1 MKEKKIEINLDVEI
15 PMRDGVKL
23 HAVLYKPALNEKLPA
38 LLLRSPYAAEFPD
51 YSVWG
56 PKFCESGYA
65 VVMQDIRG
73 RLNSDGECTPYIQ
86 EINDGLDTQ
95 KWVAKQSWCN
105 GCIGTFGIS
114 YSGFTQVLT
123 APLNNPNLMALVP
136 VGNQV
141 NNYGHLRYNGI
152 LQLENTINW
161 IWWGNKIT
169 QHVPERLINWE
180 KLYKVLP
187 LNKALDGIADRP
199 YYKKVIKN
207 ETYNNFWKSAD
218 LTDKYNKI
226 SVPAYFITGWY
237 DNLVHETFKN
247 FIGWKTKTKNKIA
260 KEKTKLLVGP
270 WYHYNLGKNTKF
282 GDITFGKNSTLDII
296 KEHIIWFDQRLKN
309 HNTGIDNEKPI
320 KIFVMGLNKWR
331 GESEWPLLR
340 TKYTKYY
347 LHSGGNANT
356 RNGDG
361 ILNPYAPNIQNYD
374 SFTYNPE
381 NPVPTLG
388 GQSQLL
394 RNCGPRNRYDLEM
407 RDDILVYSTRKLKE
421 NTEITGKVE
430 IILYA
435 SASTLDT
442 DFTAT
447 LVDVH
452 PDNKCINITEGIIRA
467 KFRNSYSKQTLIKPN
482 KIYKY
487 KFPLWETSNLF
498 KKGHKIRIEISSSN
512 FPKFDR
518 NLNTG
523 KFVFDDDEIKTSTQK
538 IFHNKHHPSHVIFPI
553 IPIVG

>member
-1 MKEKKIEINLDVEI
+1 
-15 PMRDGVKL
+15 
-23 HAVLYKPALNEKLPA
+23 
-38 LLLRSPYAAEFPD
+38 
-51 YSVWG
+51 
-56 PKFCESGYA
+56 
-65 VVMQDIRG
+65 
-73 RLNSDGECTPYIQ
+73 
-86 EINDGLDTQ
+86 
-95 KWVAKQSWCN
+95 
-105 GCIGTFGIS
+105 
-114 YSGFTQVLT
+114 
-123 APLNNPNLMALVP
+123 
-136 VGNQV
+136 
-141 NNYGHLRYNGI
+141 
-152 LQLENTINW
+152 
-161 IWWGNKIT
+161 
-169 QHVPERLINWE
+169 
-180 KLYKVLP
+180 
-187 LNKALDGIADRP
+187 
-199 YYKKVIKN
+199 
-207 ETYNNFWKSAD
+207 
-218 LTDKYNKI
+218 
-226 SVPAYFITGWY
+226 
-237 DNLVHETFKN
+237 
-247 FIGWKTKTKNKIA
+247 
-260 KEKTKLLVGP
+260 
-270 WYHYNLGKNTKF
+270 
-282 GDITFGKNSTLDII
+282 
-296 KEHIIWFDQRLKN
+296 
-309 HNTGIDNEKPI
+309 
-320 KIFVMGLNKWR
+320 MGLNKWR

-512 FPKFDR
+512 FPRFDR

>member
-247 FIGWKTKTKNKIA
+247 FIGICCRTS
-260 KEKTKLLVGP
+260 LL
-270 WYHYNLGKNTKF
+270 K
-282 GDITFGKNSTLDII
+282 S
-296 KEHIIWFDQRLKN
+296 
-309 HNTGIDNEKPI
+309 
-320 KIFVMGLNKWR
+320 
-331 GESEWPLLR
+331 
-340 TKYTKYY
+340 
-347 LHSGGNANT
+347 
-356 RNGDG
+356 
-361 ILNPYAPNIQNYD
+361 
-374 SFTYNPE
+374 
-381 NPVPTLG
+381 
-388 GQSQLL
+388 
-394 RNCGPRNRYDLEM
+394 
-407 RDDILVYSTRKLKE
+407 
-421 NTEITGKVE
+421 
-430 IILYA
+430 
-435 SASTLDT
+435 
-442 DFTAT
+442 
-447 LVDVH
+447 
-452 PDNKCINITEGIIRA
+452 
-467 KFRNSYSKQTLIKPN
+467 
-482 KIYKY
+482 
-487 KFPLWETSNLF
+487 
-498 KKGHKIRIEISSSN
+498 
-512 FPKFDR
+512 
-518 NLNTG
+518 
-523 KFVFDDDEIKTSTQK
+523 
-538 IFHNKHHPSHVIFPI
+538 
-553 IPIVG
+553 